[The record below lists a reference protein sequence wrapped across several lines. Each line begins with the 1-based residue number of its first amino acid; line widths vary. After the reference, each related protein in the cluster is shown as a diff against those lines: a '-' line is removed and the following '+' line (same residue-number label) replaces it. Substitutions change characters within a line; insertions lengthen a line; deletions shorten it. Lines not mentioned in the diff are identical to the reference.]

1 MEQIKIIWGHEA
13 ARKTIGGRLYNQ
25 LAGDDRECILLDGV
39 VVKQLFEIMGI
50 EARDS
55 IEPKLI
61 YRIGYDDA
69 AAW

>member
-1 MEQIKIIWGHEA
+1 
-13 ARKTIGGRLYNQ
+13 
-25 LAGDDRECILLDGV
+25 LDGV